1 MKKLMLISLLLIIG
15 CGRRATVIPHDVVYP
30 HHRGPVYDHRHYL
43 QQQCN
48 GQYTMNPTN
57 SGTVYNVYCGT
68 HNPGQVVDWN
78 SYSYGHY
85 YHYQGYYYHF
95 WY

>member
-1 MKKLMLISLLLIIG
+1 MKKLMLISVLVLVG
-15 CGRRATVIPHDVVYP
+15 CGRRATVVPHY
-30 HHRGPVYDHRHYL
+30 HKGPVYDHKHYL

-48 GQYTMNPTN
+48 GQYTMNPTS
-57 SGTVYNVYCGT
+57 SGSVYNVYCGV

-78 SYSYGHY
+78 NWGYSHNY
-85 YHYQGYYYHF
+85 YYQGYYYHF